1 VAETSS
7 SKRSMPDEPSNWSPP
22 LSRRSLL
29 QGAVGAAGAATIIAA
44 RPNFAAAASK
54 ISQKAVNYQD
64 HPDGSA
70 TEERW
75 IVSDGK
81 GYVLCIGYWAI
92 IQERRGRRD
101 YGCGQSDIYSSAA
114 AGASSSP
121 AIRRPV
127 APKAGNR

>member
-1 VAETSS
+1 MGEIS
-7 SKRSMPDEPSNWSPP
+7 SKTSMPDEPRSWPPP

-92 IQERRGRRD
+92 IQERRERRD

-114 AGASSSP
+114 AGASASP

>member
-1 VAETSS
+1 
-7 SKRSMPDEPSNWSPP
+7 MPDEPSNWSPP

-114 AGASSSP
+114 AGASASP